1 MATKTTKTT
10 KTATDAPKVYK
21 FTSQNKFLSCSGL
34 GVQFINGKASTTSLE
49 VAKALV
55 NIDGVTML
63 ED

>member
-1 MATKTTKTT
+1 MATKTTKTA
-10 KTATDAPKVYK
+10 TATDTPKVYK

-34 GVQFINGKASTTSLE
+34 GVQFIDGKASTTSLE

-55 NIDGVTML
+55 NIDGVTLL